1 MEQTLWVGKKK
12 TTFRGGIAGE
22 KGQLGEDLGGQTHAG
37 GEDKI
42 YDFCSND
49 VY

>member
-1 MEQTLWVGKKK
+1 MEQTSWAGKK
-12 TTFRGGIAGE
+12 TTWGEIAGE

-49 VY
+49 VC